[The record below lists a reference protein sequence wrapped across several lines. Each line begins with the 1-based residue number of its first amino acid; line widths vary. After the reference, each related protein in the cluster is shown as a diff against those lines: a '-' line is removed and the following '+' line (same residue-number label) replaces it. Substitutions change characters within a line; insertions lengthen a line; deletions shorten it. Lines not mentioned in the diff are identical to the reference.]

1 MLPEPFQDS
10 RRLTG
15 CNVYF
20 VGTGAALESARNL
33 PFADSAPKRWDALVR
48 QMRRA
53 LGWPDDAVHQRVHAS
68 GVTLAFAAPLDQLY
82 TATEVNEWAWWQAS
96 GSDAPAFHAPGHAA
110 VWDAPSALRT
120 LRAAA
125 AAEALPQLAAL
136 RAEADARD
144 LPFLLDEDEL
154 TLGSGTGAR
163 SWFLDE
169 LPDIAAVPWPRLHGI
184 PTALVTGSN
193 GKTTTVRLLAA
204 LCDAHGW
211 RTAHSCTDGVFF
223 DGQALETGDFSG
235 PAGART
241 ALRQGQAQA
250 AVLETARGGMLRRGL
265 ATCRADVAVVT
276 NVAADHFGEYG
287 VHGLDDLA
295 AVKLTVAR
303 AVGVGGRLVLNA
315 DDPLLRAQAGAL
327 SCPLA
332 WFSLDLDHPLLRHQ
346 RSSGQPACGARNGHL
361 WLSLAGVEHDLG
373 ATAQM
378 PLTLGDRARYNIQ
391 NLAGAALAAGALGI
405 PAATISAVLARFGQ
419 APQDNPGRLQHWAFG
434 DVQVYLDYAHNPDG
448 LRGLLEAVGAG
459 ERSRRLAIVLGGA
472 GNRED
477 ADLRAVASIAAA
489 YRPDLLVLKD
499 LPGYAR
505 GRTSGEVAGLMH
517 AQLLAD
523 GIAPASI
530 EVRLDEVQ
538 AARAPLA
545 WARDGDLLILPVH
558 ELDARE
564 RLVALLDRMAADGWR
579 PGQPVPTPSAGRA
592 DPGNL
597 NSPIGGF
604 PAH

>member
-1 MLPEPFQDS
+1 LKTQDDAMHPEPFQDS

-20 VGTGAALESARNL
+20 AGTGAALESAEGVA
-33 PFADSAPKRWDALVR
+33 FDDIAPKRWRGLVR

-96 GSDAPAFHAPGHAA
+96 GSAAERFHAPGFAA
-110 VWDAPSALRT
+110 VWDAESALRT
-120 LRAAA
+120 LRAVA
-125 AAEALPQLAAL
+125 AAEAIPQLAAL
-136 RAEADARD
+136 QAEADAHD

-169 LPDIAAVPWPRLHGI
+169 LPQVDEVPWARLHGI

-204 LCDAHGW
+204 LCRAHGW
-211 RTAHSCTDGVFF
+211 PTAYSSTDGVRF
-223 DGQALETGDFSG
+223 DDVELETGDFSG
-235 PAGART
+235 PGGART

-265 ATCRADVAVVT
+265 ATCRANVAVVT

-303 AVGVGGRLVLNA
+303 AIGVGGRLVLNA
-315 DDPLLRAQAGAL
+315 DDALLRAQAGAL

-332 WFSLDLDHPLLRHQ
+332 WHSQDFQHPLLVAQ
-346 RSSGQPACGARNGHL
+346 RAAGQPACGVRDGHL
-361 WLSLAGVEHDLG
+361 WLSLAGVDHDLG
-373 ATAQM
+373 ATVTM
-378 PLTLGDRARYNIQ
+378 PLSLGNRAGYNIE
-391 NLAGAALAAGALGI
+391 NLAGAALAASALGI
-405 PAATISAVLARFGQ
+405 AVDTIAAVLARFGN

-434 DVQVYLDYAHNPDG
+434 DVHVYLDYAHNPDG
-448 LRGLLEAVGAG
+448 LRGLLDAVGAG
-459 ERSRRLAIVLGGA
+459 EREGRLAIVLGHA

-477 ADLRAVASIAAA
+477 ADLCAVAATAAA
-489 YRPDLLVLKD
+489 YRPELIVLKD
-499 LPGYAR
+499 IAGYER
-505 GRTSGEVAGLMH
+505 GRASGEVAGIMRN
-517 AQLLAD
+517 QLLAD
-523 GIAPASI
+523 GIAPATI
-530 EVRLDEVQ
+530 AMRLDEVE
-538 AARAPLA
+538 AARAPLT
-545 WARDGDLLILPVH
+545 WARAGDLLVLPVH
-558 ELDARE
+558 ELDARA
-564 RLVALLDRMAADGWR
+564 RVVALLDQMAQADWR
-579 PGQPVPTPSAGRA
+579 PGQPVPAPPPA
-592 DPGNL
+592 DADENL
-597 NSPIGGF
+597 
-604 PAH
+604 